1 MSRIWKL
8 PIQIADWVTVTKAWN
23 TVTVT
28 WPKWTLS
35 YTYLDWVSVDINDTD
50 VVVSIDNDSFKNLWG
65 LTRTLIDN
73 MVIWVV
79 SWYEKKLQVLWVGY
93 SAKVQWSK
101 LALQLWYSHPI
112 DHVLPEWISAEIEQ
126 DPKWNTVVVIRWID
140 KQLVWE
146 QAAKIRSYR
155 KPEPYKWKWVRY
167 LWEFIQMKAWKT
179 AA

>member
-8 PIQIADWVTVTKAWN
+8 PVPILDGVTVTLDWN
-23 TVTVT
+23 LVSVS
-28 WPKWTLS
+28 WPKWNLS
-35 YTYLDWVSVDINDTD
+35 YSFLNGVNVSVEDSS
-50 VVVSIDNDSFKNLWG
+50 VVVSIISDEFKNLWG

-73 MVIWVV
+73 MIVGVT
-79 SWYEKKLQVLWVGY
+79 SWYEKKLQVLWVWY
-93 SAKVQWSK
+93 NAKVQWTT
-101 LALQLWYSHPI
+101 LVLNLWYSHPI
-112 DHVLPEWISAEIEQ
+112 DHVLPEWINAKIEQ
-126 DPKWNTVVVIRWID
+126 DPKGNTVVVISGID